1 MTSVLT
7 QSFGY
12 LGAGC
17 LTITLLPQIYLT
29 YKTHDVKNLSFVFL
43 CLQELT
49 CILFLIYGILLFEI
63 PLIIANSIVGTQGL
77 FLIFLKKKYE
87 KKELPQII

>member
-1 MTSVLT
+1 MSDITT
-7 QSFGY
+7 QIFGY
-12 LGAGC
+12 SGAIC
-17 LTITLLPQIYLT
+17 LTVTLLPQIYLT
-29 YKTHDVKNLSFVFL
+29 FKTKKVENLSFVFL

-77 FLIFLKKKYE
+77 VLIFLKKKYE
-87 KKELPQII
+87 IPPII